1 MAKIRVRVQ
10 PGARKDEIVGLQEEL
25 LRVKVA
31 APPVEGRA
39 NTALIAFLAK
49 HLGVRKGDIDIVAGH
64 TSRDK
69 VVEVH
74 GLDDEEVRRRLRGS

>member
-10 PGARKDEIVGLQEEL
+10 PGARKDEIVGLQEEV

-74 GLDDEEVRRRLRGS
+74 GLDDEQVRGRLRGS

>member
-1 MAKIRVRVQ
+1 M
-10 PGARKDEIVGLQEEL
+10 
-25 LRVKVA
+25 KVS

-49 HLGVRKGDIDIVAGH
+49 QLGVRKSNVTIVTGQ

-69 VVEVH
+69 LVEIID
-74 GLDDEEVRRRLRGS
+74 LDDAQVRGRLLGQ

>member
-1 MAKIRVRVQ
+1 MARIRVRVQ
-10 PGARKDEIVGLQEEL
+10 PGAKKDEIVGFQEGI
-25 LRVKVA
+25 LRVKVS

-49 HLGVRKGDIDIVAGH
+49 QLGVRKSNVTIVTGQ

-69 VVEVH
+69 LVEIID
-74 GLDDEEVRRRLRGS
+74 LDDAQVRGRLLGQ